1 MRKVI
6 LFALVGIVLSVASY
20 GVYETQSRK
29 QTMSDILLA
38 NIEAISQWENLEEC
52 GGGPWYQDVSISIGM
67 EETRIHSGS
76 MITTIDE
83 IHVWN
88 YKRCNATGV
97 GSQRGATGSITCIE
111 DRSKVREIMCE
122 GFLLH
127 KEIPDCKHN

>member
-1 MRKVI
+1 MKSVLR
-6 LFALVGIVLSVASY
+6 FALVGIVLSVASY
-20 GVYETQSRK
+20 GVYQTQSSK
-29 QTMSDILLA
+29 ETMSDILLA
-38 NIEAISQWENLEEC
+38 NIEAISQSENLEEC
-52 GGGPWYQDVSISIGM
+52 GGVPWYQDVSISIGM

-97 GSQRGATGSITCIE
+97 GSQRGSTGVITCME
-111 DRSKVREIMCE
+111 DRSKVRETMCE